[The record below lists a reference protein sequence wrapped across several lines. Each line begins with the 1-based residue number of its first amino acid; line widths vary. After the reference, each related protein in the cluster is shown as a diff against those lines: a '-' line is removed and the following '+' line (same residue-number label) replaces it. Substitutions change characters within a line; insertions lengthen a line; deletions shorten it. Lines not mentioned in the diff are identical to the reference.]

1 VAKSR
6 RNDKHHDEERDARID
21 EILVRA
27 KRLADRTKRLKKK
40 AAKLR
45 RRTKQKHSR

>member
-6 RNDKHHDEERDARID
+6 RNDANHDEERNARID

-27 KRLADRTKRLKKK
+27 KRLADRAKRLKKK
-40 AAKLR
+40 LAKLR
-45 RRTKQKHSR
+45 RHTKRKRGR